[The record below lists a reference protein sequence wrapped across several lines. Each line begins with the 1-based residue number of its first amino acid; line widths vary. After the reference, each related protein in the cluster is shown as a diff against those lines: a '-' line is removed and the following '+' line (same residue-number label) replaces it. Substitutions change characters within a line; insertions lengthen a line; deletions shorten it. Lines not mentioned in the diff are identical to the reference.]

1 MKVMNVV
8 WIGLVLVAAGALLG
22 LLKQKWTAPAILG
35 VVIGFGLAGYGFFSS
50 QSQPPALEE
59 TVLASDAGKTIAETT
74 KQPAP
79 ATTEPATSKPKA
91 EPQAVADAAEN
102 QENQP
107 AKQKAAE
114 EVATAPNIPEHVIP
128 GKVQPWVEELAKL
141 VAKPNHFPL
150 TQSSM
155 APEDAPNKGDRI
167 YEYVDIKLGG
177 RAFQTVFLSKSPTD
191 PNMWMVHV
199 EPGAKS
205 PPIQAEELGDVRVLG
220 EGGNFIVFRLE
231 SGPFTGNYLIWA
243 SGGHRGGGEAIR
255 VYSPA
260 FLSREHGL
268 AAQIAADAAKA
279 PAAR

>member
-1 MKVMNVV
+1 MNVV

>member
-1 MKVMNVV
+1 MKAMNVV

-35 VVIGFGLAGYGFFSS
+35 VIIGLGLAGYGFFSS
-50 QSQPPALEE
+50 QSQPPVLEE
-59 TVLASDAGKTIAETT
+59 TVLASDAGKTAAETT
-74 KQPAP
+74 EQPAP

-91 EPQAVADAAEN
+91 EPQAMADTED

-107 AKQKAAE
+107 AEQNAAE

-231 SGPFTGNYLIWA
+231 SGPFAGDYLIWA